1 MQDATLKSPPFS
13 RCLSWLLRL
22 FVVLPSVPPTE
33 EGSRSYNL
41 LPITRPLL
49 RASAPLLRKEGEEGK
64 EGELLNNSR
73 PLVLPFDPVPSRL
86 CELQHM

>member
-49 RASAPLLRKEGEEGK
+49 RASAPLLQK

-73 PLVLPFDPVPSRL
+73 PRVLPFDPVPSRL